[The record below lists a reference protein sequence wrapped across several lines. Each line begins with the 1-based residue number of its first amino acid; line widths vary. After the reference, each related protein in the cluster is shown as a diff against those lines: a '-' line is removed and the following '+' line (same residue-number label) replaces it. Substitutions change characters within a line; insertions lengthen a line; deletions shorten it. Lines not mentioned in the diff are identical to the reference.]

1 MPETADPNGAHPGA
15 RVIAIDGPAACGK
28 STVVRLLAARLG
40 ALSFSSGLVY
50 RAVTWLV
57 LERGDDP
64 ADPEAV
70 RRDLAAAPV
79 EIVEREGAL
88 RVVVAGVDPGD
99 ALHGTRVTEAIHW
112 IADDAAVRAAL
123 LPLQRRLPPRNVIAE
138 GRDLGTVVFPDAA
151 LKVFLTASLEERARR
166 RHAELRG
173 RLGERISLEEVAEQ
187 LRRRDEKDASRA
199 VAPLRPAPDARVV
212 DTTDRTPEEVVEEI
226 VGWVPPSWL
235 PPDRDPPGRRPRGG
249 R

>member
-1 MPETADPNGAHPGA
+1 
-15 RVIAIDGPAACGK
+15 VIAIDGPAACGK

-50 RAVTWLV
+50 RAVTWLA
-57 LERGDDP
+57 LERGLDP
-64 ADPEAV
+64 ADPSAV
-70 RRDLAAAPV
+70 GRVLAATPV
-79 EIVEREGAL
+79 EIAERSGVL
-88 RVVVAGVDPGD
+88 RVLVAGRDPGD

-112 IADDAAVRAAL
+112 IADDAGLRAAL
-123 LPLQRRLPPRNVIAE
+123 LPLQRRLPPRRVVAE

-151 LKVFLTASLEERARR
+151 VKVFLTASLEERARR
-166 RHAELRG
+166 RHAELSG
-173 RLGERISLEEVAEQ
+173 RLGERISLDVVAEQ
-187 LRRRDEKDASRA
+187 LRRRDDNDANRA

-226 VGWVPPSWL
+226 VEWVPPSWRA
-235 PPDRDPPGRRPRGG
+235 PDRNPPGGRPRGG